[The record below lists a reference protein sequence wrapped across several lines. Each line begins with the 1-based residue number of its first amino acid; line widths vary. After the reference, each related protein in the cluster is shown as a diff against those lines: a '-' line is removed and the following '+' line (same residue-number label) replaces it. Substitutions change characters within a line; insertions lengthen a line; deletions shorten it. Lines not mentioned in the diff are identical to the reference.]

1 MCDEV
6 TMFRVHDVVVRA
18 ANLASTYVFEL
29 KRNRHAD
36 AIVSC
41 PLLDL
46 CRCLSLSSPPLDLE
60 VEVEVLIDIEAVWIE
75 IVLNHVW
82 VESENSWLDTRMEVH
97 RHWHLIEG
105 LWLISCDLLV
115 GRHVICAEVAEIEG
129 GLSRHL
135 FCSGD

>member
-6 TMFRVHDVVVRA
+6 TMFRVHNVVVRA
-18 ANLASTYVFEL
+18 ANLASRYVFAL
-29 KRNRHAD
+29 KRNRHAN
-36 AIVSC
+36 AISC

-60 VEVEVLIDIEAVWIE
+60 VEVEVLIDIVAVWIE
-75 IVLNHVW
+75 SVSNHVW
-82 VESENSWLDTRMEVH
+82 VESENAWLDTRMEVH

-105 LWLISCDLLV
+105 LLLISCDLLD
-115 GRHVICAEVAEIEG
+115 GRHVVCAEVAEIEG
-129 GLSRHL
+129 ELSRHL